1 MVLWCLSLAAAGA
14 AAVAQ
19 AAAAEGAAGAATAAE
34 AAPSRLRRGPTVTLA
49 DGSALEGVRE
59 AEHTHAFWGIPF
71 AEPPVRAL
79 RWQPPRPHR
88 GWNGTRPAAKEGAH
102 CIQMHTP
109 MYTSPGAQL
118 HAPHL
123 SGCVSRPDT

>member
-1 MVLWCLSLAAAGA
+1 MMLWCMSLAAAGA
-14 AAVAQ
+14 AA
-19 AAAAEGAAGAATAAE
+19 EAT
-34 AAPSRLRRGPTVTLA
+34 PSRLRRGPTVTLA

-88 GWNGTRPAAKEGAH
+88 GWNGTRSAAKEGAH

-118 HAPHL
+118 NAAVAPICHAP
-123 SGCVSRPDT
+123 GPPAT